1 MIKKTIFVG
10 ILFLLNIFFVDIRAA
25 IQIHGT
31 RFIYN
36 EADASAIVRIT
47 NEGNYASLVQTW
59 IDAGD
64 LLMQPGEDLLPISIL
79 PPMAKIEAKQ
89 GQLFKLIYTGIP
101 LPKDRESIFW
111 INVLDIPR
119 KVLDEKSSNLV
130 KVAVRSRMKI
140 FYRPTGLMYTHQ
152 EAINKLRFN
161 IDRKKNMLRIIND
174 GAYHLT
180 IESAKLDGSVLD
192 IKSMISPFS
201 QKEYNISGVAYPLNG
216 AEHKVVLNIIG
227 DYGQIISSSFSF
239 KTVK

>member
-1 MIKKTIFVG
+1 MMKKLFFVWG
-10 ILFLLNIFFVDIRAA
+10 LILLNAFVTDAYA
-25 IQIHGT
+25 TIQIHGT

-36 EADASAIVRIT
+36 ERDISTTIRIT
-47 NEGNYASLVQTW
+47 NEGNDASLVQTW
-59 IDAGD
+59 IDTGD
-64 LLMQPGEDLLPISIL
+64 LLMQPGEDLLPIAIL
-79 PPMAKIEAKQ
+79 PPIAKIEAKQ

-130 KVAVRSRMKI
+130 KVAVRSRMKV

-161 IDRKKNMLRIIND
+161 IDRERNMLRIIND

-201 QKEYNISGVAYPLNG
+201 QKEYKISGVAYPLNG
-216 AEHKVVLNIIG
+216 AEHKVVLNIVG
-227 DYGQIISSSFSF
+227 DYGQIIPSSFSF
-239 KTVK
+239 KPVK